1 MNSDVYD
8 YEQGLL
14 QGAQEL
20 ADVFKIRRLIMQ
32 MQKNEPV
39 TQVNDT
45 RPRARLVA
53 MLRPGS
59 LKCQMLF

>member
-1 MNSDVYD
+1 VYD

-45 RPRARLVA
+45 RLRARLVA
-53 MLRPGS
+53 MPTW
-59 LKCQMLF
+59 F